1 MYYILHLSAQ
11 IASQLS
17 PVYIG
22 TCFYLSIWHF
32 KNHSGRKV
40 FRNLNLGNLE
50 NVLQRNVGTDGAREC
65 IFRASEGTSFQN
77 LSVWRQPW
85 CFLHVFDD
93 CTCLPKKTLDTSLIP
108 IKSILH
114 LLYLLLCILF
124 VVCIISTAEDQM
136 WKN

>member
-65 IFRASEGTSFQN
+65 IFRASRHKFSRFVC
-77 LSVWRQPW
+77 LAPAMPW

-93 CTCLPKKTLDTSLIP
+93 CTGLPKKTLDTSLIP
-108 IKSILH
+108 IKTLT
-114 LLYLLLCILF
+114 F
-124 VVCIISTAEDQM
+124 IISTSM
-136 WKN
+136 YIICSLYY

>member
-50 NVLQRNVGTDGAREC
+50 NVLTKKCRNRRCQGVH
-65 IFRASEGTSFQN
+65 FQSIWRHKFSKFVCLAPTMV
-77 LSVWRQPW
+77 LSSCVWW
-85 CFLHVFDD
+85 
-93 CTCLPKKTLDTSLIP
+93 
-108 IKSILH
+108 
-114 LLYLLLCILF
+114 LYLPAQKNSGYIPDTYKIYLTF
-124 VVCIISTAEDQM
+124 IISTSM
-136 WKN
+136 YIICSLYY